1 LVFWNQRV
9 RRLSSCILLTS
20 RRCAVSVFI
29 KRLIRALTLDPEL
42 YEEVEHDKSSM
53 WQAVVV
59 VFLASLGRGIY
70 SYQAGDYKG
79 LILGTITNFVLWILL
94 AFLIY
99 IIGTRL
105 FPESETR
112 SEQWEMMRVL
122 GFASA
127 PGMFRV
133 FALIHYLTAI
143 VLMVVWVWTLV
154 AMIVGVRQALDFKNT
169 WTAMWVCVV
178 GLVAYWLVY
187 LIFLFAYGLPKPV
200 WS

>member
-1 LVFWNQRV
+1 M
-9 RRLSSCILLTS
+9 
-20 RRCAVSVFI
+20 FI

-112 SEQWEMMRVL
+112 SDQWEMMRVL

-127 PGMFRV
+127 PGMKMR
-133 FALIHYLTAI
+133 
-143 VLMVVWVWTLV
+143 
-154 AMIVGVRQALDFKNT
+154 G
-169 WTAMWVCVV
+169 
-178 GLVAYWLVY
+178 
-187 LIFLFAYGLPKPV
+187 
-200 WS
+200 

>member
-1 LVFWNQRV
+1 M
-9 RRLSSCILLTS
+9 
-20 RRCAVSVFI
+20 FI
-29 KRLIRALTLDPEL
+29 KRVIRALTLDPEL
-42 YEEVEHDKSSM
+42 YEEVEHDESSM

-59 VFLASLGRGIY
+59 VFLASLARGIY
-70 SYQAGDYKG
+70 SYQSGDYKG
-79 LILGTITNFVLWILL
+79 LILSTVTSFVLWILL

-112 SEQWEMMRVL
+112 SDQWEVMRVL

-133 FALIHYLTAI
+133 FAVIHNLTAI
-143 VLMVVWVWTLV
+143 VLLVVWLWTLV
-154 AMIVGVRQALDFKNT
+154 AMIIGVRQALDFKNT
-169 WTAMWVCVV
+169 WNAIWVCVV
-178 GLVAYWLVY
+178 GLIAYWLVY
-187 LIFLFAYGLPKPV
+187 IIFLFAYGLPKPV